1 MASASLPPST
11 SPRQIRANQRERSV
25 PERQRVPERHGR
37 SAVAMNKAR
46 FESFSDGVFAFAIT
60 LLILSI
66 VLPPF
71 AHRPSDRELTAALLG
86 LWPNVLALFRLIGRI
101 DRMTV
106 FLNLGLL
113 GITVFIPFATST
125 LGSYMGLRS
134 SAFLYGATLTGCST
148 MYNLMLAHLVRSQA
162 FHAEVSEANIRATVA
177 AYRVGWATYTAAML
191 VSLVAPIVS
200 VILYFLIAGYYLV
213 PRGVDT
219 DIS

>member
-1 MASASLPPST
+1 
-11 SPRQIRANQRERSV
+11 
-25 PERQRVPERHGR
+25 
-37 SAVAMNKAR
+37 MNKAR

-71 AHRPSDRELTAALLG
+71 AHPPGDRELTVALFG
-86 LWPNVLALFRLIGRI
+86 LWPNMLAYALSFAVIGIMWQNHHALFRLIGRI

-134 SAFLYGATLTGCST
+134 SAFLYGLTLTGCST
-148 MYNLMLAHLVRSQA
+148 MYNLLLAHLVRSGA
-162 FHAEVSEANIRATVA
+162 FHPEVSEEASGR
-177 AYRVGWATYTAAML
+177 RWSRTASAGAPML
-191 VSLVAPIVS
+191 WRCSFRWS
-200 VILYFLIAGYYLV
+200 
-213 PRGVDT
+213 RR
-219 DIS
+219 S